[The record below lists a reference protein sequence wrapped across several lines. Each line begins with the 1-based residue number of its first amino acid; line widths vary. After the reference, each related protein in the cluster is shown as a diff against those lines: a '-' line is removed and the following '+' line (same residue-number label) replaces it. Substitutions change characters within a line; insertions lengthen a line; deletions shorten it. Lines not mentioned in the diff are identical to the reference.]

1 MNKITFVEI
10 QVEGR
15 EKPSAFAIFINGL
28 LVALDKDGRFLN
40 DGIAGRITS
49 AVFGLMEYR
58 TVTVSPDW
66 DFDEHVVPALGLRR
80 HYPVV
85 LDVEEDLF
93 SMADGS
99 VRATRA
105 GVKTIIPLREMPSPA
120 VMRLAARRARDAILD
135 LGYYDV
141 LHEVLKSTVEE
152 TQETREPSSPTAAAE
167 GEAAWPA

>member
-40 DGIAGRITS
+40 DRIAGRITS

-58 TVTVSPDW
+58 TVTVLPGW
-66 DFDEHVVPALGLRR
+66 DFDEHVAPVLGLKR

-99 VRATRA
+99 VKATSA
-105 GVKTIIPLREMPSPA
+105 GFKTTIPLREMPSSE

-141 LHEVLKSTVEE
+141 LHEVLKATVEE
-152 TQETREPSSPTAAAE
+152 TQETRELSSSAAAVE
-167 GEAAWPA
+167 GEATWPA